1 MGFLRRTYNKYFV
14 SKEDK
19 EFIKQLEEILGY
31 TPGNLSVYA
40 LAFAHKSTG
49 DSEDRFFDVQ
59 NNERLEFLGD
69 AVLGT
74 IVAEY
79 LFNKYPDSDEGFL
92 TKMRSKCVNR
102 KMLNQ
107 VGAEMGLEEFIDTSN
122 ASKMSKSTL
131 GNALEAFIG
140 AIYLDIGYYGTQKFI
155 IHRMIK
161 NFIDVLHL
169 ELYDDNFKSLLLEW
183 CQKNK
188 RSILYEVAGKTKVD
202 NRDFFKVIVKID
214 KVVAGEAEDFNKKS
228 AEQKVSKIALE
239 RLKIPFSTTDNP

>member
-1 MGFLRRTYNKYFV
+1 MGFIRRTFNKYLA

-19 EFIKQLEEILGY
+19 LFTEQLEEILGY
-31 TPGNLSVYA
+31 VPSNLSVYA
-40 LAFAHKSTG
+40 LAFAHKSFG
-49 DSEDRFFDVQ
+49 DSNEKFYEVQ

-79 LFNKYPDSDEGFL
+79 LFNKYPNSDEGFL

-102 KMLNQ
+102 KMLNH
-107 VGAEMGLEEFIDTSN
+107 VGAEMGLETFIDMSSSN
-122 ASKMSKSTL
+122 KMSKSTL

-155 IHRMIK
+155 VHRMLK
-161 NFIDVLHL
+161 DFINVIHL
-169 ELYDDNFKSLLLEW
+169 EIYDDNFKSQLLEW

-188 RSILYEVAGKTKVD
+188 RSISYDIVQKAKVD
-202 NRDFFKVIVKID
+202 NRDFFTVAVKID
-214 KVVAGEAEDFNKKS
+214 GVKAAQADDFSKKS
-228 AEQKVSKIALE
+228 AEQKASKLAMD
-239 RLKIPFSTTDNP
+239 RLKIPIQATS